1 MSIRRFELGIACIR
15 NNRSRGKISLIE
27 VKESGDLLT
36 LIGTAIEQ
44 LRQSIELF
52 ETSSQTEGVICLSTV
67 ISGIDAYMERAHDD
81 PLLRLA
87 HIDASSLAD
96 DLKHIKTDLVAVI
109 DEVDNQPPS

>member
-1 MSIRRFELGIACIR
+1 M
-15 NNRSRGKISLIE
+15 IE
-27 VKESGDLLT
+27 VKETGDLLT

-52 ETSSQTEGVICLSTV
+52 ETSSQTEGVVCLSAV

-87 HIDASSLAD
+87 HIEASSLAA
-96 DLKHIKTDLVAVI
+96 DLKHIKNDLVAVI
-109 DEVDNQPPS
+109 DEVDNNNPS